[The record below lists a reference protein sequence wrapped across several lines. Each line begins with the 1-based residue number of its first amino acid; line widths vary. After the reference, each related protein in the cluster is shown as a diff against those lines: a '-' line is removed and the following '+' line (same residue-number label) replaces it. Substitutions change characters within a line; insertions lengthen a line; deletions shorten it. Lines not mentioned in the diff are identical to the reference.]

1 MFHLTDQE
9 LFKRV
14 EDLMKLMKVGD
25 LSKEEIW
32 NITLFIYP
40 SLGINKKKERKSKLI
55 SNELKKV
62 ITKKSV
68 IFFRSVFKENN
79 VPKRKEF
86 FTSPLI

>member
-1 MFHLTDQE
+1 
-9 LFKRV
+9 
-14 EDLMKLMKVGD
+14 MKLMKVGD
-25 LSKEEIW
+25 LSKEDLW

-40 SLGINKKKERKSKLI
+40 SLGIEKEKERKSKKI

-79 VPKRKEF
+79 ALKRNEF